1 VKVADHEPQTWFLL
15 EESGEYYFDARV
27 TRSAA
32 EWNVLIKLAPQ
43 ESREYRAI
51 GRTYLHDLAARIHNV
66 AEEYSARDLNRELG
80 EKVTRAIQEWRGS
93 DR

>member
-27 TRSAA
+27 TRSAV

-43 ESREYRAI
+43 EWREYRAI
-51 GRTYLHDLAARIHNV
+51 GRTYLHDLAARIHNF

-80 EKVTRAIQEWRGS
+80 EKVTRTIQQWRGA